1 MAVGYL
7 LAIVFGGVFWL
18 AMIAIPL
25 GYGLLKRRYPRGFLR
40 HLFYLAGWST
50 LHGYPIF
57 FEEEFV
63 E

>member
-1 MAVGYL
+1 
-7 LAIVFGGVFWL
+7 VFWL

-50 LHGYPIF
+50 LHGYPIY
-57 FEEEFV
+57 FEEEFI